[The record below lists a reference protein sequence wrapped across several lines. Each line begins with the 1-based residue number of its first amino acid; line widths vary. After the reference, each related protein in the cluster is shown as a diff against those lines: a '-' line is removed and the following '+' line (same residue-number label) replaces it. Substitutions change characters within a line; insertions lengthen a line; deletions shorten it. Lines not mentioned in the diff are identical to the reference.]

1 MEQWFAVNPERQVS
15 FLGAAMM
22 LVDAGDYD
30 NDGESELLFA
40 ITDYN
45 RGGYKLFYDK
55 FTKSVEFKF
64 NYH

>member
-1 MEQWFAVNPERQVS
+1 
-15 FLGAAMM
+15 MM